1 MAELNEMDYFKALE
15 EKVGALIAEIKS
27 LRGERESL
35 KEKIRQQEKNISD
48 LSGDMARLKGSR
60 DKAKERIAS
69 ILQKIEQMD
78 I

>member
-1 MAELNEMDYFKALE
+1 MVELSEMDYFKPLE

-35 KEKIRQQEKNISD
+35 KEKIRQQEKSISD
-48 LSGDMARLKGSR
+48 LSGDIAELKGSR
-60 DKAKERIAS
+60 DNAKERIAS

>member
-1 MAELNEMDYFKALE
+1 MAELNEMEYFKALE
-15 EKVGALIAEIKS
+15 EKVGALIEEIRS
-27 LRGERESL
+27 LRGEREAL

-48 LSGDMARLKGSR
+48 LSGDMAILKGSR